1 MTALSP
7 SFLSPLNVQV
17 LLLALCING
26 LIALS
31 QMIIIAI
38 GQMNLSVGAI
48 GGLAA
53 IAFAGL
59 MQIWGLPA
67 PLAALLALAIGI
79 LGGVLNGL
87 FIAWTGLSA
96 FVITLAS
103 LSIFKGINLGITR
116 AQPFYGVPE
125 SVKAFGNT
133 NVLGPLPWLLIPCG
147 IVFVATWYLLNR
159 LSLGRQILA
168 VGGNE
173 HAAALSGI
181 PVGRTIIAAHAISGG
196 LAALA
201 GIALVARLQIGQP
214 TIGDDWLI
222 LSFAAPVIGGAVLS
236 GGHVSVPATLLGS
249 PSSPSSPRRWSCS
262 TSTRSWSRSCSAASS
277 SGRSA
282 STAGARSGSPAR
294 RRGAEH
300 GRGGRGFRGT
310 RGFEDLPGRKG
321 ARRRLH
327 HPAAGLD
334 PGAAR
339 RERGGKSTLIKII
352 TGVYRPDGGELRFD
366 GAPIRF
372 TGARDAMAA
381 GIGFVPQERNLIP
394 RFSIGENI
402 ALESNSARAFKPI
415 DYARI
420 NADARRWL
428 DLLDLD
434 LDPAMRFRGSPSPR
448 CS

>member
-1 MTALSP
+1 MERLVRADWFGPLLVTLIAVVGMAVFSP
-7 SFLSPLNVQV
+7 SFLSPLNIQV

-26 LIALS
+26 LIAFS

-53 IAFAGL
+53 ISFAGL
-59 MQIWGLPA
+59 MQVWGVPA
-67 PLAALLALAIGI
+67 PLAAILAVCIGLI
-79 LGGVLNGL
+79 GGVLNGF
-87 FIAWTGLSA
+87 FISWTGISA

-133 NVLGPLPWLLIPCG
+133 TFLGPLPWLLIPCV
-147 IVFVATWYLLNR
+147 IVFAATWFLLNR

-181 PVGRTIIAAHAISGG
+181 SVPRTVIAAHAISGV

-236 GGHVSVPATLLGS
+236 GGHVSVTATLLGV
-249 PSSPSSPRRWSCS
+249 
-262 TSTRSWSRSCSAASS
+262 AIVA
-277 SGRSA
+277 
-282 STAGARSGSPAR
+282 
-294 RRGAEH
+294 
-300 GRGGRGFRGT
+300 
-310 RGFEDLPGRKG
+310 
-321 ARRRLH
+321 
-327 HPAAGLD
+327 
-334 PGAAR
+334 
-339 RERGGKSTLIKII
+339 II
-352 TGVYRPDGGELRFD
+352 TQALVLFRIDPFLVQVVLGGLILWAVGV
-366 GAPIRF
+366 
-372 TGARDAMAA
+372 
-381 GIGFVPQERNLIP
+381 N
-394 RFSIGENI
+394 
-402 ALESNSARAFKPI
+402 
-415 DYARI
+415 
-420 NADARRWL
+420 RWREVRVQRSL
-428 DLLDLD
+428 K
-434 LDPAMRFRGSPSPR
+434 RS
-448 CS
+448 